1 MEPDVV
7 KSWNDDW
14 DRQQAKAE
22 QARSRHQRRI
32 AEIEEELKNSNF
44 EGSFA
49 ILRAVTCVDVVD
61 IQMPL
66 TRDEMKKLSD
76 IVFHKYMAG
85 RSVAMT
91 LAEELR
97 SCALANAERQKK
109 RAMMSLVEG
118 YKGIKS
124 WDDYFSL
131 CGRIWMCVDLGY
143 SNSKRALRWLTA
155 ASNKVQTALDAA
167 GKGE

>member
-7 KSWNDDW
+7 K
-14 DRQQAKAE
+14 
-22 QARSRHQRRI
+22 
-32 AEIEEELKNSNF
+32 
-44 EGSFA
+44 
-49 ILRAVTCVDVVD
+49 
-61 IQMPL
+61 
-66 TRDEMKKLSD
+66 
-76 IVFHKYMAG
+76 AG

-97 SCALANAERQKK
+97 SWALVADRGQWQMTAAQLRRAAARIESLECALANAERQKK